1 MFTKIKLSLISIVRG
16 IIIAVI
22 LLSMTINFKTNV
34 KIEAVNPNLKYF
46 GYFNGGLPTDVP
58 LLEINNLG
66 NNNISYFQ
74 LDFYSAAANQI
85 AINKAKL
92 AGYQKIILNMDVFFD
107 DLTPNRVFPAK
118 NYTTQDWED
127 KFKFL
132 EDSTRG
138 NENNIYA
145 FYWDEPVL
153 QSYDEAKF
161 VDLTARL
168 KNRFPNIGRMII
180 EGSTRV
186 DQTPFDTTDP
196 IQGGMINSNFVSNLT
211 DIGYDGYYYTDA
223 RSSNSSYKT
232 RTQNLINRLATI
244 ADKGQKL
251 WLVPDSF
258 VSSPAC
264 VEGSNY
270 LLTAINEYYD
280 VAMNSPRV
288 VGMLPYYYYLGG
300 AAEVVAQNLFNPSD
314 PCYNPTLKQ
323 KHIDIGQSIIANVDI
338 TAPTKPVT
346 TSKNV
351 TTFSGTAEASAKIKG
366 YDPAGGL
373 VCDVFV
379 STTGSWTC
387 PYPNTGQ
394 LVKFFA
400 VDAADNWSQPES
412 FNPNLQY
419 FGYWN
424 GSADPRVSTSFAG
437 IKNLG
442 NSNMVMFPFG
452 TTDNDQQYFRDRLAE
467 IKQSGLKV
475 ILGIDFRFI
484 EYLDGGLT
492 FVDAEF
498 ERRFQII
505 ERTIAGYEDMIY
517 AFEWEEGNIGIE
529 SRFVDVTARLK
540 KRFPYI
546 GRMAVLSYPQV
557 DGSDPTVWR
566 PATSNLLTNLTDVG
580 YDFYVYQYY
589 PNNSNVVN
597 YNAVKLYAEKITS
610 LANNNQKLWFL
621 PEVSVIGNCTN
632 GTTNLENAIE
642 GYRDIASKNPRFVG
656 MLGYLWNVYPADL
669 TYPDPNNRNIDAQAL
684 FDSTNPCYNP
694 TLKQKH
700 IDIGKS
706 VVANVDMTATIR
718 PAIINISGGPTSYTL
733 TGKSEPQSK
742 VKIFDNL
749 GNIFCDAVTTPNG
762 DYTCPIA
769 IMAGSNNK
777 LKLFAVDNSGN
788 WSQPIPILLNGNCE
802 YKNLPTIGNDLS
814 FWGDMLNSVACQTL
828 VTNGPD
834 TGKIRS
840 DIGGLT
846 DTCKVGI
853 GTNNPTT
860 PLAIVGLVE
869 YATESAAITAGLKNG
884 DFYRTGT
891 SVKVVVGGSNIVERV
906 EGVDTGCS
914 PASPNRL
921 PIANGDGNE
930 WGNILN
936 HFLCNTRVNN
946 SNIEDSGKFKTNL
959 ASITA
964 GGKVSIGTTPSS
976 VTKFAVAGLPNYTNI
991 SETGLKNGDIYQT
1004 NGSLK
1009 VTNSPNSSNILAVN
1023 IDDCYISGA
1032 LTRLPKVGQD
1042 IDIWGNLLNNYLCR
1056 TILKGATNS
1065 GKLKTDLGS
1074 IVQGGKI
1081 GVGTNNPTSVFAI
1094 PNLPEFVDNTAAIG
1108 GGLKAGDF
1116 YRVGGAVWVVI

>member
-1 MFTKIKLSLISIVRG
+1 MFTKIKSSLISIVRG

-46 GYFNGGLPTDVP
+46 GYYNVKATNIETNFNGQGALMNSNMVVTELGSVQDALPFVKS
-58 LLEINNLG
+58 NNWKTHVGIFNIFYEYLV
-66 NNNISYFQ
+66 NNVSTSNEQFEANFKIIDSKLKNYEEYIYGFYFDEPEGASDPARFLNLQ
-74 LDFYSAAANQI
+74 N
-85 AINKAKL
+85 KL
-92 AGYQKIILNMDVFFD
+92 AV
-107 DLTPNRVFPAK
+107 
-118 NYTTQDWED
+118 
-127 KFKFL
+127 
-132 EDSTRG
+132 
-138 NENNIYA
+138 
-145 FYWDEPVL
+145 
-153 QSYDEAKF
+153 
-161 VDLTARL
+161 
-168 KNRFPNIGRMII
+168 RFPNYKRLTVFAG
-180 EGSTRV
+180 T
-186 DQTPFDTTDP
+186 
-196 IQGGMINSNFVSNLT
+196 NVSNLDPQLLSGLT
-211 DIGYDGYYYTDA
+211 DVGYD
-223 RSSNSSYKT
+223 SYPYAGNGDYQTNYKAFSKT
-232 RTQNLINRLATI
+232 LLNTLESKAVNN
-244 ADKGQKL
+244 QKV
-251 WLVPDSF
+251 WLVPDSQI
-258 VSSPAC
+258 SNGRNC
-264 VEGSNY
+264 IQNY
-270 LLTAINEYYD
+270 LAPAMQEYFEIANED
-280 VAMNSPRV
+280 NRV
-288 VGMLPYYYYLGG
+288 VGMLPYLYSDNSYNPDIG
-300 AAEVVAQNLFNPSD
+300 VNNLFDSSN
-314 PCYNPTLKQ
+314 PCYNATLKQ

-338 TAPTKPVT
+338 TAPIKPVT

-366 YDPAGGL
+366 YDPSGGL
-373 VCDVFV
+373 VCDVVV
-379 STTGSWTC
+379 SATGTWTC

-394 LVKFFA
+394 LVKSFA

-424 GSADPRVSTSFAG
+424 GSADPLVSTSFNG

>member
-196 IQGGMINSNFVSNLT
+196 IQVGMINSNFVSNLT

-452 TTDNDQQYFRDRLAE
+452 TTDNNQQYFRDRLAE

-484 EYLDGGLT
+484 EHLDGSLT
-492 FVDAEF
+492 FDDAEF

-505 ERTIAGYEDMIY
+505 ERTIAGYEDIIY
-517 AFEWEEGNIGIE
+517 AFEWEEGNIGTE
-529 SRFVDVTARLK
+529 NRFVDVTARLK
-540 KRFPYI
+540 LRFPNI
-546 GRMAVLSYPQV
+546 GRMAILAHPQV
-557 DGSDPTVWR
+557 IAANIPGWTL
-566 PATSNLLTNLTDVG
+566 ATSNLLSNLTDVG

-589 PNNSNVVN
+589 PNKSNMVN
-597 YNAVKLYAEKITS
+597 YDAVKRYADKITS

-642 GYRDIASKNPRFVG
+642 GYRDIASNNPRFVG
-656 MLGYLWNVYPADL
+656 MLGYLWNAYPADL

-684 FDSTNPCYNP
+684 FDPTNPCYNP

-706 VVANVDMTATIR
+706 LVANVDTTATIR
-718 PAIINISGGPTSYTL
+718 PTIINISGGPTSYTL
-733 TGKSEPQSK
+733 TGKSETQSK
-742 VKIFDNL
+742 VKIFDDS
-749 GNIFCDAVTTPNG
+749 GNIFCDTATNPIG
-762 DYTCPIA
+762 DYTCPITVV
-769 IMAGSNNK
+769 AGSNNK
-777 LKLFAVDNSGN
+777 LKLFAIDNSGN
-788 WSQPIPILLNGNCE
+788 WSQPTEIRINGNCE
-802 YKNLPTIGNDLS
+802 YKNLPSVGNDLS
-814 FWGDMLNSVACQTL
+814 SWGDMLNSVACQSL
-828 VTNGPD
+828 VTTGSD
-834 TGKIRS
+834 TGKLRS
-840 DIGGLT
+840 DIGSLT
-846 DTCKVGI
+846 DIGKVGI

-860 PLAIVGLVE
+860 SLAVVGLVE
-869 YATESAAITAGLKNG
+869 YANESAAITGGLKNG
-884 DFYRTGT
+884 DFYQTGT
-891 SVKVVVGGSNIVERV
+891 NVKVVVGGTNITEKP
-906 EGVDTGCS
+906 ESLDADCS
-914 PASPNRL
+914 PSSPNRL
-921 PIANGDGNE
+921 PVANGDGNE

-936 HFLCNTRVNN
+936 HFLCNARINN
-946 SNIEDSGKFKTNL
+946 GTSTDSGKLKTNL
-959 ASITA
+959 ADITV
-964 GGKVSIGTTPSS
+964 GGKVGIGTTPSS
-976 VTKFAVAGLPNYTNI
+976 LAKFAVYDLPNYA
-991 SETGLKNGDIYQT
+991 SLVDAGLKNGDVYHT
-1004 NGSLK
+1004 NGSLQ
-1009 VTNSPNSSNILAVN
+1009 VSNSLNSSNISTAN
-1023 IDDCYISGA
+1023 PDDCHNTTQA
-1032 LTRLPKVGQD
+1032 TRLPKVALDYGT
-1042 IDIWGNLLNNYLCR
+1042 WGELLNNFLCK
-1056 TILKGATNS
+1056 TILKGVTNS

-1074 IVQGGKI
+1074 IVQGGKVGI
-1081 GVGTNNPTSVFAI
+1081 GTNNPTSVLAI
-1094 PNLPEFVDNTAAIG
+1094 PNLPEFVDNSTAIA
-1108 GGLKAGDF
+1108 GGLKVGDLF
-1116 YRVGGAVWVVI
+1116 RVGDVVWVVI

>member
-46 GYFNGGLPTDVP
+46 GYYNVKATNIETNFNGQGALMNSNMVVTELGSVQDALPFVKS
-58 LLEINNLG
+58 NNWKTHVGIFNIFYEYLV
-66 NNNISYFQ
+66 NNVSTSNEQFEANFKIIDSKLKNYEEYIYGFYFDEPEGASDPARFLNLQ
-74 LDFYSAAANQI
+74 N
-85 AINKAKL
+85 KL
-92 AGYQKIILNMDVFFD
+92 AV
-107 DLTPNRVFPAK
+107 
-118 NYTTQDWED
+118 
-127 KFKFL
+127 
-132 EDSTRG
+132 
-138 NENNIYA
+138 
-145 FYWDEPVL
+145 
-153 QSYDEAKF
+153 
-161 VDLTARL
+161 
-168 KNRFPNIGRMII
+168 RFPNYKRLTVFAG
-180 EGSTRV
+180 T
-186 DQTPFDTTDP
+186 
-196 IQGGMINSNFVSNLT
+196 NVSNLDPQLLSGLT
-211 DIGYDGYYYTDA
+211 DVGYD
-223 RSSNSSYKT
+223 SYPYAGNGDYQTNYKAFSKT
-232 RTQNLINRLATI
+232 LLNTLESKAVNN
-244 ADKGQKL
+244 QKV
-251 WLVPDSF
+251 WLVPDSQI
-258 VSSPAC
+258 SNGRNC
-264 VEGSNY
+264 IQNY
-270 LLTAINEYYD
+270 LAPAMQEYFEIANED
-280 VAMNSPRV
+280 NRV
-288 VGMLPYYYYLGG
+288 VGMLPYLYSDNSYNPDIG
-300 AAEVVAQNLFNPSD
+300 VNNLFDSSN
-314 PCYNPTLKQ
+314 PCYNATLKQ

-338 TAPTKPVT
+338 TAPIKPVT

-373 VCDVFV
+373 VCDVVV
-379 STTGSWTC
+379 SATGTWTC

-394 LVKFFA
+394 LVKSFA

-424 GSADPRVSTSFAG
+424 GSADPLVSTSFNG